1 MRGRYSAYKNA
12 SYHMATSFNTTGFS
26 YDTVRLLERVGS
38 PGLSPEAEKRLSS
51 VLNEMG
57 RIYGSHKVN
66 QLVAFN
72 YILKIN

>member
-1 MRGRYSAYKNA
+1 MKCEVVILL
-12 SYHMATSFNTTGFS
+12 TKTLLTTS

-66 QLVAFN
+66 QLMFH
-72 YILKIN
+72 YI

>member
-1 MRGRYSAYKNA
+1 
-12 SYHMATSFNTTGFS
+12 MATSFNTTGFS

-66 QLVAFN
+66 
-72 YILKIN
+72 